1 MRAKDEREPLIP
13 GLCVEKTMSITAL
26 AVKQKFRLATSID
39 SLIVPKSP
47 LVIAAIAAALA
58 ALASKRFLSG
68 AYFPV
73 LDAGWSYKFF
83 AYVLDQLRGS
93 GEAPHWIP
101 EVPYGIS
108 AEYRWLTAIGPSQY
122 FILLIG
128 MFTRVSAL
136 SLFVVSIAFD
146 QFFFFLGVV
155 LVSRRLFGHAPLVF
169 FYSVASCAILLVID
183 NGIFWNFRLFQYF
196 PLAFFFLLLAVE
208 NCKLV
213 FVTIAGLLFVICAF
227 GGVAYML
234 PFQIYTLS
242 ILFISLVATEP
253 GIRKKAA
260 AFLRSGLD
268 PSNVLALTIAAIL
281 FAALLV
287 AARDVQALGYMLGRE
302 KDLHATLSSY
312 LTAGGNNDSFKLT
325 ELVTAQ
331 PVSDYRDFTS
341 YFGAV
346 GFVLLIYGALVERS
360 PTFKSLFIAFCWI
373 LAFSVAGSGVARL
386 AYNLPGMDYFRYV
399 GFVIGSAK
407 WIAILCAGFGLG
419 QLLKEPPRSLR
430 LLIAANIVFAGFLL
444 SELWYFAGI
453 LGNQEWVAHFH
464 IIVVVTLSLL
474 LSGVLLWLVF
484 GKPQVGLLMLILALG
499 ELVCYRTM
507 LDFRYPSDPANRI
520 VFANA
525 AKETYQ
531 PQRIWPWESAIVTRF
546 RAITDTP
553 IYDFDAAFT
562 SVDLCGSNVEAL
574 LDTNVLAMPA
584 VLDLFKT

>member
-1 MRAKDEREPLIP
+1 M
-13 GLCVEKTMSITAL
+13 
-26 AVKQKFRLATSID
+26 
-39 SLIVPKSP
+39 
-47 LVIAAIAAALA
+47 
-58 ALASKRFLSG
+58 
-68 AYFPV
+68 
-73 LDAGWSYKFF
+73 
-83 AYVLDQLRGS
+83 
-93 GEAPHWIP
+93 
-101 EVPYGIS
+101 
-108 AEYRWLTAIGPSQY
+108 
-122 FILLIG
+122 
-128 MFTRVSAL
+128 
-136 SLFVVSIAFD
+136 
-146 QFFFFLGVV
+146 
-155 LVSRRLFGHAPLVF
+155 
-169 FYSVASCAILLVID
+169 
-183 NGIFWNFRLFQYF
+183 
-196 PLAFFFLLLAVE
+196 
-208 NCKLV
+208 
-213 FVTIAGLLFVICAF
+213 
-227 GGVAYML
+227 
-234 PFQIYTLS
+234 
-242 ILFISLVATEP
+242 
-253 GIRKKAA
+253 
-260 AFLRSGLD
+260 
-268 PSNVLALTIAAIL
+268 
-281 FAALLV
+281 
-287 AARDVQALGYMLGRE
+287 
-302 KDLHATLSSY
+302 
-312 LTAGGNNDSFKLT
+312 
-325 ELVTAQ
+325 
-331 PVSDYRDFTS
+331 
-341 YFGAV
+341 
-346 GFVLLIYGALVERS
+346 
-360 PTFKSLFIAFCWI
+360 
-373 LAFSVAGSGVARL
+373 AGSGVARL

-584 VLDLFKT
+584 VLDLFKTWT